1 MAYKYKTSHRA
12 SLYVPGEDIPKR
24 KQKKDYGELSIFEE
38 AVNTIFGIIFVLT
51 LLILS
56 F

>member
-24 KQKKDYGELSIFEE
+24 KQKKIM
-38 AVNTIFGIIFVLT
+38 VN
-51 LLILS
+51 
-56 F
+56 